1 MLTIVNIIAPFVNN
15 NLLKG
20 YTRMEKVVYAKN
32 RATGRDNYTWE
43 GTCVKDEALFEDK
56 ELMKALLTGM
66 MKGRKFEEKVIWLF
80 AQGLVYGTM
89 HPGIGEEATAIGST
103 AALEKQDYMFATHRG
118 HVQAIGRGIDI
129 NEMMCEILSREN
141 GTNHGRGGSMHL
153 ADPDKGIL
161 GANGILGASAPLAC
175 GAALSLHMDNIRDAV
190 VADFFGDG
198 ASNQG
203 AVHESMNLAATW
215 NLPVMFII
223 IDNTY
228 GMSTPL
234 DRVVNDMDLTK
245 RGIPYGIKAFE
256 CDGNDV
262 LSVYETVKEARN
274 YCAENQEPVLVV
286 EHTYRTSGHSKS
298 DGNLYRT
305 KEEIAWWAKHNPID
319 RFKQVL
325 LEKEVFTAEEIEAM
339 DKETTEI
346 IEKAAEFAK
355 ASPEPTVEHLFDNVW
370 ED

>member
-1 MLTIVNIIAPFVNN
+1 
-15 NLLKG
+15 
-20 YTRMEKVVYAKN
+20 MESNKPNKTCA
-32 RATGRDNYTWE
+32 RDSYTWT
-43 GTCVKDEALFEDK
+43 GTSVKDKSLMEDK
-56 ELMKALLTGM
+56 ELMRKLLAGM
-66 MKGRKFEEKVIWLF
+66 METRKFEEKIIWLF

-103 AALEKQDYMFATHRG
+103 AALTAQDYMFATHRG
-118 HVQAIGRGIDI
+118 HGQAIGKGVDI
-129 NEMMCEILSREN
+129 NLMMSEILSREN

-153 ADPDKGIL
+153 ADPEKGIL

-175 GAALSLHMDNIRDAV
+175 GAALALVMNKVEDRV

-203 AVHESMNLAATW
+203 AIHESMNLAATW
-215 NLPVMFII
+215 KLPVMFII
-223 IDNTY
+223 INNTY

-234 DRVVNDMDLTK
+234 NRVVNDVDLTK
-245 RGIPYGIKAFE
+245 RGIPYGIKSFE

-262 LSVYETVKEARN
+262 LAVYETVREARS
-274 YCAENQEPVLVV
+274 YCLEHKEPVLIV

-305 KEEIAWWAKHNPID
+305 KEEIELWKTRNPID

-325 LEKEVFTAEEIEAM
+325 LDNKVFTQEELDAIDA
-339 DKETTEI
+339 ETTKI
-346 IEKAAEFAK
+346 IEDAAEFAK
-355 ASPEPTVEHLFDNVW
+355 ASPNPTADHVMDNVW
-370 ED
+370 AD